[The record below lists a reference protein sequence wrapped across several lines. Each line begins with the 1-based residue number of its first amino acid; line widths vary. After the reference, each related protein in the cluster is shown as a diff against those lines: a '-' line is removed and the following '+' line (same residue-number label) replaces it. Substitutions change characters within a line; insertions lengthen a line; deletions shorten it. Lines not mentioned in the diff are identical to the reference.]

1 MKGNR
6 MNGLAK
12 KKWDWRIFCSD
23 NFNINVKFKTD
34 DKVHT

>member
-6 MNGLAK
+6 MNGLAN
-12 KKWDWRIFCSD
+12 KWDWRIFSPD

-34 DKVHT
+34 DKVYT